1 MWPSSGV
8 WVRASPPGERSSHDA
23 WSVLLAKVDG
33 WKLRMWLTWGNSVI
47 SIVWPPVGIPL
58 TLTLLWLGL
67 ELPALYKLSTL
78 NSTFKRKNTSLIIF
92 TCPQKFL
99 QLVLLP
105 VLFTT
110 PTLMSCLDWQ
120 VISVI
125 FSLLTWFKL
134 LTCFTLLTWF
144 KLLTLLTRYA
154 WTHYSIL
161 SVWVIN

>member
-33 WKLRMWLTWGNSVI
+33 WKLRMWLTWGNLVI
-47 SIVWPPVGIPL
+47 SIVWPPVGIPS

-67 ELPALYKLSTL
+67 ELPALYKFYTL
-78 NSTFKRKNTSLIIF
+78 NSTFERKNTSLIIF
-92 TCPQKFL
+92 TCLHKLL
-99 QLVLLP
+99 QWVQLP

-110 PTLMSCLDWQ
+110 RTLMSCLDWQ

-125 FSLLTWFKL
+125 FLLLTWFKL
-134 LTCFTLLTWF
+134 LTWS

-161 SVWVIN
+161 TVWVIRSWKI